1 MKPAVI
7 DDAMDNGSIKYWAVN
22 ERPRE
27 KMMERGEQA
36 LTDAELLAI
45 LIGSGTQKKS
55 AVQLMKEVMDACDNR
70 LSLLSKMT
78 LEELMAF
85 NGIGEAKAL
94 TIKAA
99 AEIGR
104 RRALEKA
111 NDIDQITTAEDVY
124 NMMHPLMRDLSHE
137 EFWVLLLNNN
147 ARVIKRVKLSSGGL
161 TQTAVDIRMILKE
174 ALIVEATNLVVCHNH
189 PSGYIYPSKED
200 ENITKRIMSA
210 SETMNIRL
218 IDHVIVTDGQYYSF
232 ADNGKI

>member
-1 MKPAVI
+1 
-7 DDAMDNGSIKYWAVN
+7 MDNGSIKDWAVN

-200 ENITKRIMSA
+200 ENITKKIMSA

>member
-1 MKPAVI
+1 M
-7 DDAMDNGSIKYWAVN
+7 N

-147 ARVIKRVKLSSGGL
+147 ARVIKRVRLSSGGL

-200 ENITKRIMSA
+200 ENITKKIMSA

>member
-1 MKPAVI
+1 
-7 DDAMDNGSIKYWAVN
+7 MDNGSIKDWAVN

-27 KMMERGEQA
+27 KMMERGEQE

-200 ENITKRIMSA
+200 ENITKKIMSA

>member
-1 MKPAVI
+1 
-7 DDAMDNGSIKYWAVN
+7 MDNGSIKDWAVN

-147 ARVIKRVKLSSGGL
+147 ARVIKRVRLSSGGL

-200 ENITKRIMSA
+200 ENITKKIMSA

>member
-1 MKPAVI
+1 M
-7 DDAMDNGSIKYWAVN
+7 N

-200 ENITKRIMSA
+200 ENITKKIMSA

>member
-1 MKPAVI
+1 
-7 DDAMDNGSIKYWAVN
+7 MDNGSIKYWAVN

>member
-1 MKPAVI
+1 
-7 DDAMDNGSIKYWAVN
+7 MDNGSIKDWAVN

-104 RRALEKA
+104 RRAQEKA

-200 ENITKRIMSA
+200 ENITKKIMSA

>member
-1 MKPAVI
+1 
-7 DDAMDNGSIKYWAVN
+7 MDNGSIKDWAVN

-27 KMMERGEQA
+27 KKMERGEQA

-147 ARVIKRVKLSSGGL
+147 ARVIKRVRLSSGGL

-200 ENITKRIMSA
+200 ENITKKIMSA

>member
-1 MKPAVI
+1 
-7 DDAMDNGSIKYWAVN
+7 MDNGSIKDWAVN

-78 LEELMAF
+78 LEELMSF

-189 PSGYIYPSKED
+189 PSGYIYPSRED
-200 ENITKRIMSA
+200 ENITKKIMSA